1 MIPQKGSNFLR
12 KGRASIVNQH
22 YLITTSVIERKPLLA
37 QNGAPEIILDS
48 LLWLEKQGKIIVD
61 AAVVMPDHLH
71 IVAALRK
78 ESLSTVM
85 HSLKRYLARK
95 INLLL
100 KREGPFWQR
109 QYHDHAVRKDEDL
122 NQLVQYTLNN
132 PVRAG
137 LVSDFRDYPFW
148 YCRWD
153 V

>member
-71 IVAALRK
+71 FVAALQK
-78 ESLSTVM
+78 ELLSTVM
-85 HSLKRYLARK
+85 HSLKRYSARK

-109 QYHDHAVRKDEDL
+109 QYHDHAVRRDEDL

-137 LVSDFRDYPFW
+137 LVGDFRDYPFW

>member
-85 HSLKRYLARK
+85 HSLKRYSARK

-100 KREGPFWQR
+100 K
-109 QYHDHAVRKDEDL
+109 
-122 NQLVQYTLNN
+122 
-132 PVRAG
+132 
-137 LVSDFRDYPFW
+137 
-148 YCRWD
+148 
-153 V
+153 

>member
-1 MIPQKGSNFLR
+1 MIPQKGSNLLR

-22 YLITTSVIERKPLLA
+22 YLITTTVIERKPFLSQDEA
-37 QNGAPEIILDS
+37 AEIVLNS
-48 LLWLEKQGKIIVD
+48 LFWIEKRGSIQMD

-71 IVAALRK
+71 FVAALQK

-85 HSLKRYLARK
+85 HSLKRYSARK

-122 NQLVQYTLNN
+122 NELVQYTLNN

-137 LVSDFRDYPFW
+137 LVADFRDYPFW